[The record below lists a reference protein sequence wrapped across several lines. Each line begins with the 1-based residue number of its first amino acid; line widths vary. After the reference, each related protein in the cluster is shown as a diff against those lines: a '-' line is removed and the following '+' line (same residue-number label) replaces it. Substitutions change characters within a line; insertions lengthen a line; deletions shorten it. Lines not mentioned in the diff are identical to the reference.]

1 MDPPRLLK
9 VCSVRSHEV
18 NAVNAVTIELYIL
31 QVSSF
36 AVRGAEIVTI
46 IIITAM

>member
-9 VCSVRSHEV
+9 VSSVRSHEV
-18 NAVNAVTIELYIL
+18 NAVTIELYLL